1 MMLQLETV
9 SRKPG
14 IRSIH
19 QVHIGNGLGTIQ
31 GQGRR
36 VLLLLIRDGRR
47 CGDDGDA
54 RWRRR
59 RRRRQRRGRARVAPA
74 HHRTMMTIPRLVH
87 DRHRRSLAAPTNCKP
102 PFRLSFISLHYE
114 CSTGSRAVSF
124 RPGREHVLIRRQ
136 IRRDFGIIQI
146 RMSNPSSI
154 RTCARWGQLKWKVT
168 QLALKR
174 KDIKS
179 ILLDYSEISLRN

>member
-1 MMLQLETV
+1 MLQLKTV
-9 SRKPG
+9 GRKPG
-14 IRSIH
+14 IRSVH
-19 QVHIGNGLGTIQ
+19 QVHIGTGLDAIQ

-36 VLLLLIRDGRR
+36 ILLLLVRGRSR
-47 CGDDGDA
+47 GDDGDA
-54 RWRRR
+54 RRRRRRR

-124 RPGREHVLIRRQ
+124 RPGGGRS
-136 IRRDFGIIQI
+136 D
-146 RMSNPSSI
+146 SASDS
-154 RTCARWGQLKWKVT
+154 A
-168 QLALKR
+168 
-174 KDIKS
+174 
-179 ILLDYSEISLRN
+179 

>member
-9 SRKPG
+9 GRKPG

-19 QVHIGNGLGTIQ
+19 QVHIGTIH
-31 GQGRR
+31 GQGCR
-36 VLLLLIRDGRR
+36 VLLLLIRGGRSR
-47 CGDDGDA
+47 GDDGDA
-54 RWRRR
+54 RRCRRRCRRR
-59 RRRRQRRGRARVAPA
+59 RQRRRQRRGRARVAPA

-87 DRHRRSLAAPTNCKP
+87 DRHQRSLAAPTNCKP

-154 RTCARWGQLKWKVT
+154 RTFTRGAT
-168 QLALKR
+168 EMESN
-174 KDIKS
+174 S
-179 ILLDYSEISLRN
+179 ISFKKERD